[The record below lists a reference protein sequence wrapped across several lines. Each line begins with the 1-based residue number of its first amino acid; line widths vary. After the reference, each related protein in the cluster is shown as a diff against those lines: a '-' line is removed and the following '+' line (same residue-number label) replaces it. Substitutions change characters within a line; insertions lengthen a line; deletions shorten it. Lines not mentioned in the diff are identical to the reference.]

1 MVSKIRVSFVTLHS
15 LCPAAQSVMPLRQ
28 RIGDPALNTF
38 SSQRLVEGRS
48 LVPQEGRDPFTSCR
62 PPSGRQNRS
71 RSIGHLEFPPVPPPS
86 LSSALSHPSLSPTS
100 SSHPPTFS
108 CSPPPSDSSSCAEG
122 TAHFSALFLRSSHFH
137 SAEATSSLPP
147 GGGAVTS
154 QAQRCCSSSFR
165 YFSLHDCFP
174 NLMH

>member
-1 MVSKIRVSFVTLHS
+1 
-15 LCPAAQSVMPLRQ
+15 MPLRQ
-28 RIGDPALNTF
+28 RIGDPAQNTF

-48 LVPQEGRDPFTSCR
+48 LVQQEGRDLFTSSR

-71 RSIGHLEFPPVPPPS
+71 RSIGHLDFLPVPPPS
-86 LSSALSHPSLSPTS
+86 LSSALSHPSIGPTS

-122 TAHFSALFLRSSHFH
+122 TAHFSALFLCSSYFH
-137 SAEATSSLPP
+137 SAEAMSSLPP
-147 GGGAVTS
+147 AGGAATS
-154 QAQRCCSSSFR
+154 QAQRCRSRSFG